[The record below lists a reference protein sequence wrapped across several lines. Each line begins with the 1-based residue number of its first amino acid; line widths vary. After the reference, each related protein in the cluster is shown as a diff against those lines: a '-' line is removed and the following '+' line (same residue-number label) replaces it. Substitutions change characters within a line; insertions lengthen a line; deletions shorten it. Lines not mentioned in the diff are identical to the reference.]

1 MGASRL
7 MWNPADIEDAILNHP
22 HEAADALAAIQLD
35 SSAPRIDPAALKVAA
50 ELIHV
55 PVERLWV
62 QALDAADLL
71 ASFARAMEARGA
83 PINKNPI
90 ALHGTNIPHDQLAQ
104 FISSASSFGCR
115 IEKDGQIVGSGILVG
130 PTTVLTAWHV
140 IARAAPDSPQK
151 PWPKIEV
158 LLSDQRRLKAQL
170 PAAYE
175 SMCGADEYA
184 NVFPKNDTAVQGLHD
199 VAVLKL
205 ATPAG
210 ALLGTAKLPD
220 APAPYQAN
228 NTILLVHY
236 PAGTNVGIGVGSM
249 ARIRR
254 LNARWAHTVGTRGGS
269 SGGGC
274 FDSSLTLVGIH
285 QGRDPR
291 DRGRMVP
298 AQQFYDQLRAIIAND
313 EAPTRMWSLDGT
325 PQGEF
330 IIGRQG
336 FFDAFAMVRNN
347 PRVRGIRIKRA
358 NAAGDLSG
366 LPFSYHLTDRMTSRS
381 PEMRLIRLSFEA
393 VVPDVAD
400 EIARRATD
408 AGIAVDPVGPK
419 AGVAEDQSAPE
430 AVGADRGRRVA
441 AAIDRKAAELGLQAW
456 VFIDHPAI
464 VFSDGPRSALEAFI
478 DASIQHENIRLVIA
492 GFEAVALPG
501 QDFYEAP
508 DPVGEG
514 GRGLM
519 VEFLDGFR
527 PSDVRLFVI
536 DAASAAGKSPSNER
550 IDEIVNDALDGL
562 PNDNQV
568 YAPWVGADVTERLKV
583 PVAKLF
589 GGSP

>member
-1 MGASRL
+1 
-7 MWNPADIEDAILNHP
+7 MWDPADIEEAIANHP

-55 PVERLWV
+55 SVEHLWAE
-62 QALDAADLL
+62 ALDAADLL
-71 ASFARAMEARGA
+71 ASFARAMEARGVQ
-83 PINKNPI
+83 INKNPI
-90 ALHGTNIPHDQLAQ
+90 ALNGTNIPHDQLTQ
-104 FISSASSFGCR
+104 FINSASSFGCR

-140 IARAAPDSPQK
+140 IARAAPNSPQE

-158 LLSDQRRLKAQL
+158 LLSDQRRLAARV

-175 SMCGADEYA
+175 SMCGTDEYA
-184 NVFPKNDTAVQGLHD
+184 NVFPKNDLAVQDLHD

-220 APAPYQAN
+220 APAPYRAN
-228 NTILLVHY
+228 NAILLVHY
-236 PAGTNVGIGVGSM
+236 PAGKNVGIGMGSI

-254 LNARWAHTVGTRGGS
+254 LNARWAHTIGTKGGS

-274 FDSSLTLVGIH
+274 FDSSLTLIGIH

-291 DRGRMVP
+291 NRGRMVP
-298 AQQFYDQLRAIIAND
+298 ALQFHDQLRAIVAND
-313 EAPTRMWSLDGT
+313 EAPQRMWSLDGT

-330 IIGRQG
+330 VIGRQG
-336 FFDAFAMVRNN
+336 FFEAFAMVRNN
-347 PRVRGIRIKRA
+347 PRVRGIRIKRT

-381 PEMRLIRLSFEA
+381 PDLRLIRVSFEV

-408 AGIAVDPVGPK
+408 AGIAVDPVAPK

-456 VFIDHPAI
+456 VFIDHPSIA
-464 VFSDGPRSALEAFI
+464 FSDGPRSALEAFI
-478 DASIQHENIRLVIA
+478 DASIQHENIRLIVA
-492 GFEAVALPG
+492 GYEAVSLPSQG
-501 QDFYEAP
+501 FYEEP
-508 DPVGEG
+508 DPAGDG

-536 DAASAAGKSPSNER
+536 EAATAAGKSASPER
-550 IDEIVNDALDGL
+550 IDAIVKDALDGL
-562 PNDNQV
+562 PHDNEV
-568 YAPWVGADVTERLKV
+568 YAPWVAADVAARLKA

-589 GGSP
+589 GGLS